1 MNRKQNLHDFLTE
14 CKKFEKKK
22 KKYLRPSVVAVG
34 APGISRAQAGSPQP
48 ADTR

>member
-1 MNRKQNLHDFLTE
+1 MNRKQNLHDFLRE
-14 CKKFEKKK
+14 CKKFEKK

-34 APGISRAQAGSPQP
+34 APGISRAQVGSPQP